1 MDMKILVNLVFLL
14 GAVSAVKCQEAKS
27 QQAIL
32 AEMKKSTFGIEL
44 CYPNSV
50 KRFYK
55 ANGFNY
61 AWIKPK
67 DKAGQTW
74 TGMLLLDCVLQFG
87 LNHNDYHPEKL
98 SYDSLRTMINEP
110 EKVSEVAKAQYD
122 LLLTDAL
129 ITFMNHLHYGKLN
142 PEVSSAKID
151 GGGLKGFSAESE
163 LIGAL
168 KGKDFMLTLLSVQPK
183 TKEYVQLQ
191 SYMRLIKGQY
201 VDDCY
206 EVPETEARKIAINME
221 RLRWAN
227 INGFNYIHINI
238 PSYSVKLHEKDTTY
252 DFKAIVGKAETQTPV
267 LSSSVTQITTGPDRK
282 VPQHVFTQTLLPQAI
297 KNSDFFEHNHYE
309 IYDIKGKHI
318 AINSYR
324 IRQINS
330 NPAHYFAR
338 QSNACDNSLGAL
350 VFQFSNKFN
359 IYLHDS
365 PNQAL
370 FERDLRALSHGC
382 IRVQQAER
390 LAELLLKYDG
400 SESKIPLM
408 QKSVNAY
415 QKRNFILRNPVPV
428 KITYLTCEIQE
439 GLPVFY
445 KDIYHLDE
453 TLENQLYGMSE
464 PSLADN
470 L

>member
-1 MDMKILVNLVFLL
+1 MKILVNLVFLFC
-14 GAVSAVKCQEAKS
+14 AVSAVKCQETKS

-32 AEMKKSTFGIEL
+32 AEMKKSTFGVEL

-61 AWIKPK
+61 AWIKSK
-67 DKAGQTW
+67 AEAGQTW

-110 EKVSEVAKAQYD
+110 GKVSDVSKAQYD
-122 LLLTDAL
+122 ILLTDAL

-142 PEVSSAKID
+142 PEFTSAKID
-151 GGGLKGFSAESE
+151 HGDLKGFSAESE
-163 LIGAL
+163 LIKAI
-168 KGKDFMLTLLSVQPK
+168 KEKEFMMTLLNVQPK
-183 TKEYVQLQ
+183 VKEYEALQ

-206 EVPETEARKIAINME
+206 EVPEEEARKIAINME
-221 RLRWAN
+221 RLRWTN
-227 INGFNYIHINI
+227 INQGNYIHINI
-238 PSYSVKLHEKDTTY
+238 PSYSLALHEKDTVY
-252 DFKAIVGKAETQTPV
+252 NFKVIVGKSETQTPV
-267 LSSSVTQITTGPDRK
+267 LNSIVTHLTTGPDRRIS
-282 VPQHVFTQTLLPQAI
+282 QSVFTKTLLPQAI
-297 KNSDFFEHNHYE
+297 KNSDFFERNHYE
-309 IYDIKGKHI
+309 IYDRNGKHV
-318 AINSYR
+318 AINSYK
-324 IRQINS
+324 IRQINN
-330 NPAHYFAR
+330 NPAQYFAR
-338 QSNACDNSLGAL
+338 QSSACDNSLGAL
-350 VFQFSNKFN
+350 VFKFSNKFG

-370 FERDLRALSHGC
+370 FDRSQRALSSGC
-382 IRVQQAER
+382 IRVQQAEK

-400 SESKIPLM
+400 SEGKIPLV
-408 QKSVNAY
+408 QRSVNTY
-415 QKRNFILRNPVPV
+415 QKRNFTLRMPVPV
-428 KITYLTCEIQE
+428 IITYLTCEIQD

-445 KDIYHLDE
+445 KDIYRLDE
-453 TLENQLYGMSE
+453 TMENQLYGVS
-464 PSLADN
+464 SNRIADN